1 MIEVTM
7 KTSIGQWAGKPAA
20 RMRSASPMRRKISM
34 VRALHRSILGKNSGC
49 GFCSMRTQR
58 MPRRPID
65 RQGQPDR
72 ARTDDDD
79 LCLLHRIFRP
89 PLSEESRGQCY
100 CSQVAFDNPTRVSLD
115 YDDVFTA

>member
-1 MIEVTM
+1 
-7 KTSIGQWAGKPAA
+7 
-20 RMRSASPMRRKISM
+20 MRFLLNEDTADASA
-34 VRALHRSILGKNSGC
+34 
-49 GFCSMRTQR
+49 TE
-58 MPRRPID
+58 ID

-72 ARTDDDD
+72 ARTNDDD